1 MLPVTAV
8 ELLSLVPSEAGAVEA
23 GVLAE
28 GFAST
33 TTALLA
39 LSLWHRGEGDT
50 AGADLLAEFAG
61 RFAEYEVTT
70 L

>member
-1 MLPVTAV
+1 MTAA
-8 ELLSLVPSEAGAVEA
+8 ELLSLVPSQAGVIEAS
-23 GVLAE
+23 VLAE

-39 LSLWHRGEGDT
+39 LSMWHRGEGDT

-61 RFAEYEVTT
+61 RFAEHEVTT